1 MNTEI
6 EPMPLDADLLL
17 ARINQGGHSG
27 QYLADAFISAY
38 RTGKPFNHSL
48 GELIR
53 LDAEAFQL
61 FHQVIHIR
69 HIPGWSDDALYEI
82 EQRIKEV
89 SNASL

>member
-17 ARINQGGHSG
+17 ARIKQGGHSG

-48 GELIR
+48 GELIK

-61 FHQVIHIR
+61 FHQIIHIR
-69 HIPGWSDDALYEI
+69 HVNGWSDDALYEI
-82 EQRIKEV
+82 EQRIKEID
-89 SNASL
+89 NAKI